1 MLKILNFNKK
11 NFLFFL
17 ITTLLFSQSE
27 INKVYSD
34 VKNDQNSI
42 DVEYLEKI
50 NDDFYILDEGDL
62 LGIQIIDLIEELE
75 KIQVVIDSQGN
86 IVVPE
91 IGRVFVSGLTIN
103 ELENL
108 LNKKLLKI
116 IREPDVKIS
125 VIAPKPLKVSIR
137 GEVKNPGMYT
147 FFYGDPQVDN
157 DKANY
162 SKIGFTPT
170 VFNAIQKAGGISPFS
185 DLTNI
190 EVIRQNPI
198 SNGGGQIKTKLNL
211 LKVLTTGDKSQNI
224 KLKNNDNIY
233 VAKGDEK
240 ITFKIKEAL
249 KSNINSPFINVYIS
263 GDVRN
268 AGPLNLKRD
277 TDLNTAIIISGGQ
290 GFFKGNVTLSRFTSD
305 GGYSNKTFRF
315 NRNNKRG
322 SKKNPYLK
330 EGDIIF
336 VGKHSLKVV
345 NEIVTDLTR
354 PFVGIYSTYKIFD
367 F

>member
-1 MLKILNFNKK
+1 
-11 NFLFFL
+11 
-17 ITTLLFSQSE
+17 
-27 INKVYSD
+27 
-34 VKNDQNSI
+34 
-42 DVEYLEKI
+42 
-50 NDDFYILDEGDL
+50 
-62 LGIQIIDLIEELE
+62 
-75 KIQVVIDSQGN
+75 
-86 IVVPE
+86 
-91 IGRVFVSGLTIN
+91 
-103 ELENL
+103 
-108 LNKKLLKI
+108 
-116 IREPDVKIS
+116 
-125 VIAPKPLKVSIR
+125 
-137 GEVKNPGMYT
+137 MYT